1 MKYSKD
7 PSFLTKFKGKLSWS
21 YKTTAALLK
30 KYEPK
35 LSLHTRTDKAFK
47 AAHKELFTKKGG
59 DRRNRQNVLVTFTDG
74 RVYPRR
80 FVHAMLKEIPILR
93 VSSCFG
99 AHASG
104 TYSFLYEQKKEIVAL
119 QSAPSRRLFNSYS
132 SRTRRIWADIY
143 NQRGRRPSWLLS
155 AHIRQVREE

>member
-1 MKYSKD
+1 MKLSKKKTRIGIMKYSKD

-21 YKTTAALLK
+21 YKATAALLK

-59 DRRNRQNVLVTFTDG
+59 DRRGRQNVLVTFTDG

-99 AHASG
+99 AHASR

-132 SRTRRIWADIY
+132 SRTRRI
-143 NQRGRRPSWLLS
+143 
-155 AHIRQVREE
+155 